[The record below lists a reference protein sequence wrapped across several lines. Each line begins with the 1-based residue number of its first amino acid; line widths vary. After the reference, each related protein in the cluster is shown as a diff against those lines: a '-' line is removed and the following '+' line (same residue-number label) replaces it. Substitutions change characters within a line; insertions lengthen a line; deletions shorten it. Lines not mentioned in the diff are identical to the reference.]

1 MNYDKLR
8 SLPPE
13 ANAPPRVAS
22 TAPQRDPGCFT
33 NRRLVTLLL
42 LSVIL
47 VLASAI
53 GATLLVYIRAR
64 PSGYPS
70 PIRPTQAISRT
81 CERTLYPALCISS
94 LLDFPGSTTATE
106 QDLVHISFN
115 MTLQHFSK
123 ALYLSSAISYL
134 DMDPTAR
141 SAYEDCLELLDDA
154 VDALTISLGSL
165 EGSGMRGSRG
175 DVVTWLSAAMTMHDT
190 CMEGF
195 ESVGGSDVKRQVEDR
210 VKDLGELVSNCLAIY
225 VGSDTG
231 DNGDFSGVPI
241 ENRRRL
247 MGAGDHANDAAFP
260 EWLGEEERKLL
271 ETPAAVVQAD
281 MVVSKDGSNGTF
293 KTITEA
299 IKKAPEHSSRRI
311 IIYVKAGRYEEKNLK
326 VGRKKTNLMFIGDG
340 KGKTVI
346 TGGKSV
352 SDKITTFRTASFA
365 ASGAGFIAR
374 DMTFENY
381 AGPEKHQAVALQEA
395 SRFTVAQFIF
405 GSSWL
410 PSTGVAFLAGL
421 ST

>member
-1 MNYDKLR
+1 MNYNKLR
-8 SLPPE
+8 SPPPE
-13 ANAPPRVAS
+13 AIAP
-22 TAPQRDPGCFT
+22 TAPQLHSGCST
-33 NRRLVTLLL
+33 RRRLAAVLL
-42 LSVIL
+42 LSVL
-47 VLASAI
+47 VLILASAI

-64 PSGYPS
+64 PSES
-70 PIRPTQAISRT
+70 TSSIRPTQAISRT
-81 CERTLYPALCISS
+81 CERTLYPALCITS

-115 MTLQHFSK
+115 MTLQRFSK
-123 ALYLSSAISYL
+123 ALYLSSSISYL
-134 DMDPTAR
+134 DMDPAAR

-154 VDALTISLGSL
+154 VDALMMSLGSL
-165 EGSGMRGSRG
+165 GGGARGSRG

-190 CMEGF
+190 CTEGF
-195 ESVGGSDVKRQVEDR
+195 ESVRGGDVKRQVEDR

-225 VGSDTG
+225 TATDTG
-231 DNGDFSGVPI
+231 DNRDFSGVPI

-247 MGAGDHANDAAFP
+247 MGEGDDVDVAAFP

-271 ETPAAVVQAD
+271 ETPAAMVQAD

-299 IKKAPEHSSRRI
+299 IKKVPEHSSHRI

-381 AGPEKHQAVALQEA
+381 AGPTKHQAVALRVGA
-395 SRFTVAQFIF
+395 DHGVVYRCNII
-405 GSSWL
+405 
-410 PSTGVAFLAGL
+410 GVAFLAGL